1 MILKGMVDKLKTD
14 ITSLSYRVY
23 TGNLPIAEFM
33 VLPAIVVNQ
42 VTPSVT
48 LTGDRLHGVTRSQ
61 VLQTRC
67 QVDLY
72 GRDMGVLNAIAG
84 SAANSL
90 DGYQGTLDGT
100 KVLGCLMVSD
110 MNLSR
115 LENDLYRLSQDYE
128 VVSVC

>member
-1 MILKGMVDKLKTD
+1 MILKGLVDKLKTD
-14 ITSLSYRVY
+14 ITSLNYRVY
-23 TGNLPIAEFM
+23 TGNLPKPEFT

-42 VTPSVT
+42 VTPSMP
-48 LTGDRLHGVTRSQ
+48 LIGDRLHGVTRSQ
-61 VLQTRC
+61 AMDTRC
-67 QVDLY
+67 QVDIY
-72 GRDMGVLNAIAG
+72 GKDMSVLNAIAG

-100 KVLGCLMVSD
+100 KILGCLMVSD
-110 MNLSR
+110 MNLSI